1 MDKKLI
7 LVLLVILSVLTI
19 PALAAVEWTE
29 TILYFNVEQ
38 LDQISVQLLGQ
49 GWDAS
54 SPTGTATSYNIDF
67 NSSTGTTAWANATVK
82 FANNNQSNSNG
93 IILIDNTGTTTP
105 TTLNISTN
113 VSNWGTQGSPAGCID
128 LHYFANNSTGAV
140 YTADTPASE
149 PQLNTTNVT
158 LAGGTTFSPASNNW
172 ELWLWG
178 NFSNCN
184 QGTYAE
190 KLYVFA
196 DFP

>member
-1 MDKKLI
+1 MNKKLI
-7 LVLLVILSVLTI
+7 LVLLVILAALTI

-29 TILYFNVEQ
+29 TLLYFNVEQ

-67 NSSTGTTAWANATVK
+67 NSSTGSVAWTNATVK
-82 FANNNQSNSNG
+82 FANNNQSFSDG

-113 VSNWGTQGSPAGCID
+113 VSDWSTAGSPAGCLD
-128 LHYFANNSTGAV
+128 LHYFANNSTAAV
-140 YTADTPASE
+140 YTAQTPASE

-158 LAGGTTFSPASNNW
+158 LDSSFDPTDNNW

-178 NFSNCN
+178 NFSQCN

-190 KLYVFA
+190 KLYIFA